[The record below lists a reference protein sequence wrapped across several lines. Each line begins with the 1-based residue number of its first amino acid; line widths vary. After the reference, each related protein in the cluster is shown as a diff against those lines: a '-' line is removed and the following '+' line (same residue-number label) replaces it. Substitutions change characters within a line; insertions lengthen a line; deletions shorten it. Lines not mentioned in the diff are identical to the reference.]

1 MAETDCRNTRP
12 SLLSRLWCLGMKLED
27 IFLALLLLAMIVLAV
42 LLIVLRNLFDS
53 GLVWGDELLR
63 ILVLWLCM
71 VGSMAA
77 SRDDNHLSIDV
88 VSRFLPPHM
97 QLGVRIIT
105 NLFTALVCGVIA
117 WYSWS
122 FVRVEAEFGSQ
133 VLGHWPSWTAQ
144 AILPLG
150 FGLISLRYLSHTVRK
165 SRQLLQ
171 RGRNP

>member
-1 MAETDCRNTRP
+1 
-12 SLLSRLWCLGMKLED
+12 MKLED

-77 SRDDNHLSIDV
+77 SRDDNHLTIDV
-88 VSRFLPPHM
+88 VSRFLPPQI
-97 QLGVRIIT
+97 QLGVRIAT
-105 NLFTALVCGVIA
+105 NLFTALICGIIA
-117 WYSWS
+117 WYSWE
-122 FVRVEAEFGSQ
+122 FVRIEAEFGSQ

-150 FGLISLRYLSHTVRK
+150 FGLISLRYLAHTLRK
-165 SRQLLQ
+165 ALQLY
-171 RGRNP
+171 RFEATS